1 MLFRFFISSF
11 PIVFFPSF
19 NLYLSIFAFPFF
31 MSYVFIFS
39 CFFRNQIKI
48 FWAAVPQYGTVQLKR
63 VLTEVGEL
71 ILERGD
77 GYEYETKKE

>member
-1 MLFRFFISSF
+1 
-11 PIVFFPSF
+11 
-19 NLYLSIFAFPFF
+19 